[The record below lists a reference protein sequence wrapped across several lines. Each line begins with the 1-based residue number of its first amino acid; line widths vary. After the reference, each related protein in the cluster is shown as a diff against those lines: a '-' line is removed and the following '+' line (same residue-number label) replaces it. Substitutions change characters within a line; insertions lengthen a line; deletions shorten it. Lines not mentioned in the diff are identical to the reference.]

1 MGKWQHSQRNVH
13 KRLHLTG
20 GSSPVSRH
28 GHGLHMEAGRQALS
42 LPGSLA
48 TLATL
53 AHIKAQ
59 ATRIDAPAPV
69 PATCTSSDYT
79 QNKIYKILLAK
90 FF

>member
-1 MGKWQHSQRNVH
+1 MGMGMVMGMGMGKWQQSQRNVH

-28 GHGLHMEAGRQALS
+28 GHGLHMKAGRLLAQ
-42 LPGSLA
+42 PGS
-48 TLATL
+48 LATL

-69 PATCTSSDYT
+69 PATCTPSNYT
-79 QNKIYKILLAK
+79 QNKIY
-90 FF
+90 